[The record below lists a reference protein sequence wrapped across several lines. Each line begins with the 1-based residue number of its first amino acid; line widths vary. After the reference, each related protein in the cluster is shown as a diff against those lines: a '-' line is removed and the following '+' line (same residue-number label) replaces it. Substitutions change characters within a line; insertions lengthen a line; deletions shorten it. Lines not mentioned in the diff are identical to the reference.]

1 MTLFDRVFGGNDYN
15 YDRTV
20 AAIDSAIAQYGE
32 GESVS
37 FPDTA
42 YSLPCYYAVTGEK
55 ITNLGEMKAAM
66 ATIKAKMTR
75 NNRLHDAFES
85 GIASALCAE
94 FLEALKYI
102 HGATPYAEPELGHLS
117 DAFVRNLGVPLVTG
131 DIPGVAV
138 IIGGAEDPAETVALV
153 KSYQSQGILVT
164 LTGECIKQC
173 ADAGYKMGENVR
185 VVPLGYEMQ
194 SVIHVVSV
202 ALRAALIFGN
212 IQPGDFKALAK

>member
-102 HGATPYAEPELGHLS
+102 HGAEPYAW
-117 DAFVRNLGVPLVTG
+117 VPPT
-131 DIPGVAV
+131 
-138 IIGGAEDPAETVALV
+138 
-153 KSYQSQGILVT
+153 S
-164 LTGECIKQC
+164 
-173 ADAGYKMGENVR
+173 
-185 VVPLGYEMQ
+185 
-194 SVIHVVSV
+194 
-202 ALRAALIFGN
+202 AAST
-212 IQPGDFKALAK
+212 